1 MSYKARRVWIFLL
14 VFKYKIILLMTS
26 FSSKKGNMDKKN
38 RSSAMPH
45 TNNQY
50 LSHFIVIIPLAL
62 SSTTF
67 FGRKEKKKAV
77 KVPYSLLTFN
87 IK

>member
-1 MSYKARRVWIFLL
+1 
-14 VFKYKIILLMTS
+14 
-26 FSSKKGNMDKKN
+26 
-38 RSSAMPH
+38 MPH

-67 FGRKEKKKAV
+67 FGRKEKKKGV

-87 IK
+87 IKFNFILYSRTWVYILLSQEYSTLYFIHIPL